1 MHLWLMEQSVFILN
15 FWLLES
21 SRKMILATL
30 ELGDSGQ
37 IASYTEKTSDVFH
50 IFAVIKGY
58 NKG

>member
-1 MHLWLMEQSVFILN
+1 MEQSVFILN